1 MNSWFANIS
10 VTRKLG
16 LGFGLV
22 LALAFS
28 VAFVG
33 WISLDRLIARSNL
46 MTSIATLSDQL
57 GNLRVARLQY
67 LLANGDEAADQAM
80 FDALDRYK
88 IQQQA
93 LQAIL
98 QSPDESR
105 LLNQMIDTSVRYEGA
120 LKKLR
125 DGYHSANRIRSS
137 FDAQATNA
145 ISSIDELAE
154 TLLLAGGGGEVSL
167 DRYRGLMNVRRGV
180 ALAQYAIFRYAANA
194 NAENRQ
200 GALTQLGN
208 AIASAK
214 TLEPL
219 LGDAQAT
226 LLKRLEAIMLEYELQ
241 LDAFIAANKSIESI
255 TQDLRELGVTFF
267 AVNEEMYKLQT
278 SVRDR
283 ESTHSRIVQ
292 ISVALLALILGALA
306 AILITRQITRPLKE
320 TVAVINRISSG
331 DLTYFDPSVRGD
343 ELGQLQ
349 DGIQQMGTTLRDL
362 IRGISQGVT
371 HIAGAADALSAV
383 TQQSRAVVSGQKIE
397 TDQVATAMHEM
408 SATVQEVARNAE
420 HASTSALRA
429 DGQAREGDR
438 LVAEVI
444 LQIERLAIGVVSSS
458 EAMIGLELE
467 SDKIGKVT
475 DVIKTVA
482 EQTNLLAL
490 NAAIE
495 AARAGEAGRGF
506 AVVAD
511 EVRGLAQRTQQSTEE
526 IEALVSGLR
535 DKTQRVSSLMLASR
549 NLTDS
554 SVALTRRAGESLGS
568 ITRSVSGIQA
578 MNQQIAAAAEEQS
591 VVADEISRSIVKV
604 RDASEQTAAAS
615 DETAI
620 SSMQLAQLGNQLQIL
635 VSRFQI

>member
-22 LALAFS
+22 LALAIS
-28 VAFVG
+28 VACVG
-33 WISLDRLIARSNL
+33 WVSLDRLIARSNR
-46 MTSIATLSDQL
+46 MSNIATLSDQL

-67 LLANGDEAADQAM
+67 LLADGDDAAGQAM
-80 FDALDRYK
+80 FNALDRYK
-88 IQQQA
+88 TQQQA
-93 LQAIL
+93 LQTIL

-125 DGYHSANRIRSS
+125 DGYRSANRIRSS

-145 ISSIDELAE
+145 ISSIDELAAA
-154 TLLLAGGGGEVSL
+154 LLLAGGGAEVSL
-167 DRYRGLMNVRRGV
+167 ERYHALMNVRRGV
-180 ALAQYAIFRYAANA
+180 ALAQYGIFRYAANA

-200 GALTQLGN
+200 GALTRLGD
-208 AIASAK
+208 AIAGAK

-226 LLKRLEAIMLEYELQ
+226 LLKRLDAILLEYKRQ
-241 LDAFIAANKSIESI
+241 LDAFIAANNSIETI
-255 TQDLRELGVTFF
+255 TQDLRGLGVTFF

-278 SVRDR
+278 SVRDS
-283 ESTHSRIVQ
+283 ESNYSRIVQ

-306 AILITRQITRPLKE
+306 AVLITRQITRPLKE
-320 TVAVINRISSG
+320 TVTVINRISSG
-331 DLTYFDPSVRGD
+331 DLTHFEPAVRGD

-383 TQQSRAVVSGQKIE
+383 TQQTSAVVSGQKIE

-420 HASTSALRA
+420 HASTSAVRA
-429 DGQAREGDR
+429 DGEAREGDR

-458 EAMIGLELE
+458 EAMIGLQQE
-467 SDKIGKVT
+467 SDKIGTVM

-535 DKTQRVSSLMLASR
+535 GKTQRVSSLMLASR
-549 NLTDS
+549 DLTDS

-615 DETAI
+615 GETAR
-620 SSMQLAQLGNQLQIL
+620 SSKQLAELGNQLQIL
-635 VSRFQI
+635 VSRFRM